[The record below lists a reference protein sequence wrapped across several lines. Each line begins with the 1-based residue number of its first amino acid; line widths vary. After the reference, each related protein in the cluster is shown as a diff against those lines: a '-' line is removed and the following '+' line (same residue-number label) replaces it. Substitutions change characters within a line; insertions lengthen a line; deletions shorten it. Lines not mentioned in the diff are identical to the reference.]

1 MCELYTLIKNEDDNE
16 WGILGDAYQRR
27 SDEIRE
33 RISAE
38 FPEFSRMDVL
48 YVRNFIQENGIP
60 LETAISNLRM
70 APVGFVNRI
79 KYADKL
85 NSTLFYGD
93 KELEVVKNLLK
104 KFDNDKVLDFVR
116 QSLRRNAPLW
126 KVISEEADN
135 FDKETVKYLSAE

>member
-1 MCELYTLIKNEDDNE
+1 MMTGKELNL
-16 WGILGDAYQRR
+16 LGVAYQRR

-38 FPEFSRMDVL
+38 FPEFSRRDVL
-48 YVRNFIQENGIP
+48 LVGNFIQENGIS
-60 LETAISNLRM
+60 LETPISNLRM

-85 NSTLFYGD
+85 NSTFFYGD

-104 KFDNDKVLDFVR
+104 KFDNSKVLEFVR
-116 QSLRRNAPLW
+116 ESLRRNAPLW
-126 KVISEEADN
+126 KVISEEADK
-135 FDKETVKYLSAE
+135 FDGETVKYLSAEYE

>member
-1 MCELYTLIKNEDDNE
+1 MVLSEKE

-27 SDEIRE
+27 NDEIRE

-48 YVRNFIQENGIP
+48 YVVNFIQENEIP
-60 LETAISNLRM
+60 LNTAIKNLRSS
-70 APVGFVNRI
+70 PFGYVNRI
-79 KYADKL
+79 KYVDKL
-85 NSTLFYGD
+85 NNTFFCGD
-93 KELEVVKNLLK
+93 KDLEVVKKLLK
-104 KFDNDKVLDFVR
+104 KFDNEKILDFVR

-135 FDKETVKYLSAE
+135 FDKETVKYLSAEYNW

>member
-1 MCELYTLIKNEDDNE
+1 MVLSEKE

-38 FPEFSRMDVL
+38 FPEFSRMDVIL
-48 YVRNFIQENGIP
+48 VGNFIQENGIS

-70 APVGFVNRI
+70 APIGFVNRI
-79 KYADKL
+79 KYPDKL
-85 NSTLFYGD
+85 NSTFFYGD

-116 QSLRRNAPLW
+116 ESLRRNAPLW
-126 KVISEEADN
+126 KVISEEADK
-135 FDKETVKYLSAE
+135 FDEETVKYLSAEYE

>member
-1 MCELYTLIKNEDDNE
+1 MVLSEKE

-27 SDEIRE
+27 SDEIRKM
-33 RISAE
+33 ISAE

-48 YVRNFIQENGIP
+48 LVGNFIQENGIS

-85 NSTLFYGD
+85 NSTFFYRN

-126 KVISEEADN
+126 KVICEEADK
-135 FDKETVKYLSAE
+135 FDEETVKYLSAEY